1 MLQKYFY
8 SLFIISILFIGV
20 SSNKALAEYNE
31 AAQPIIAADNT
42 TIVSQETFLKLQQTF
57 NSEQNI
63 DSSVTQNLSDSS
75 LYHYPMWYCVSQPY
89 YSNAWYY
96 WYSTNLDYARYRA
109 LNACT
114 SNHGYNCYVNCRIT
128 Y

>member
-8 SLFIISILFIGV
+8 PFLIISIFFLGV
-20 SSNKALAEYNE
+20 SSYKALAENNE
-31 AAQPIIAADNT
+31 AAQPIITSDNT

-57 NSEQNI
+57 NSEESI
-63 DSSVTQNLSDSS
+63 DSSVTQNSFDAS
-75 LYHYPMWYCVSQPY
+75 LHYYPMWYCVSQPY
-89 YSNAWYY
+89 YSTAWYY
-96 WYSTNLDYARYRA
+96 WYSTDLNYARYRA

-114 SNHGYNCYVNCRIT
+114 FNHGYNCYVNCQIT

>member
-8 SLFIISILFIGV
+8 PFLIISIFLMGV
-20 SSNKALAEYNE
+20 SSNKALSENNE
-31 AAQPIIAADNT
+31 AAQQIITADNT

-57 NSEQNI
+57 NSAESI
-63 DSSVTQNLSDSS
+63 DSSVTQNPSDAS
-75 LYHYPMWYCVSQPY
+75 LHYYPMWYCVSQPY